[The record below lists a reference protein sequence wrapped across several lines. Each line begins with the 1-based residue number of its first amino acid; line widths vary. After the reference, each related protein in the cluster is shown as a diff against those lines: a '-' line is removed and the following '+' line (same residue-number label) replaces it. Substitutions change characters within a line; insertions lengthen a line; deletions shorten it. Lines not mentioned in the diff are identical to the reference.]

1 MAEAKGIVKQ
11 QLQAM
16 TEMKERVDKYGHL
29 LSPEDQAFLSE
40 QVALSL
46 RKCKLYMDMEE
57 AIQAAEKA
65 KKKPD
70 KKEEPVKTDETKEE
84 KPKKK
89 ASAKKKKDTE
99 PDQLFQS
106 EPAADENAPEDT
118 QSVDA
123 APVPESTVVD
133 PIVLEEP
140 EEKPAEAVEEPGA
153 KTWEPM
159 AEDDLGLDD
168 LLG

>member
-57 AIQAAEKA
+57 AIRRQKRPR
-65 KKKPD
+65 KNLSRRK
-70 KKEEPVKTDETKEE
+70 
-84 KPKKK
+84 
-89 ASAKKKKDTE
+89 SR
-99 PDQLFQS
+99 
-106 EPAADENAPEDT
+106 
-118 QSVDA
+118 
-123 APVPESTVVD
+123 
-133 PIVLEEP
+133 
-140 EEKPAEAVEEPGA
+140 
-153 KTWEPM
+153 
-159 AEDDLGLDD
+159 
-168 LLG
+168 

>member
-57 AIQAAEKA
+57 AIQKAEKA
-65 KKKPD
+65 KKEPV
-70 KKEEPVKTDETKEE
+70 KKEEPVKAEE
-84 KPKKK
+84 APKKK
-89 ASAKKKKDTE
+89 AAPKKKK
-99 PDQLFQS
+99 
-106 EPAADENAPEDT
+106 EDT
-118 QSVDA
+118 QVPLIHEETK
-123 APVPESTVVD
+123 APEPVK
-133 PIVLEEP
+133 EEP
-140 EEKPAEAVEEPGA
+140 APAEE
-153 KTWEPM
+153 
-159 AEDDLGLDD
+159 DLGLDD

>member
-57 AIQAAEKA
+57 AIQKAEKA
-65 KKKPD
+65 KKEPV
-70 KKEEPVKTDETKEE
+70 KKEEPVKAEE
-84 KPKKK
+84 APKKK
-89 ASAKKKKDTE
+89 AAPNKKREEEEAQVPRIQEETKAPE
-99 PDQLFQS
+99 PVKE
-106 EPAADENAPEDT
+106 EPA
-118 QSVDA
+118 
-123 APVPESTVVD
+123 
-133 PIVLEEP
+133 
-140 EEKPAEAVEEPGA
+140 PAEE
-153 KTWEPM
+153 
-159 AEDDLGLDD
+159 DLGLDD

>member
-16 TEMKERVDKYGHL
+16 TEMKEQVDKYGHL

-57 AIQAAEKA
+57 AIQKAEKA
-65 KKKPD
+65 KKESD
-70 KKEEPVKTDETKEE
+70 KKEKIAAANKTEPVKAEE
-84 KPKKK
+84 APKKK
-89 ASAKKKKDTE
+89 AAPKKKKEDAQVPLIQE
-99 PDQLFQS
+99 
-106 EPAADENAPEDT
+106 EAPT
-118 QSVDA
+118 
-123 APVPESTVVD
+123 
-133 PIVLEEP
+133 P

-153 KTWEPM
+153 KTWAPM

>member
-29 LSPEDQAFLSE
+29 LSPGDQAFLSE

-57 AIQAAEKA
+57 AIQMAEKA
-65 KKKPD
+65 KKEPV
-70 KKEEPVKTDETKEE
+70 KKEEPVKAEET
-84 KPKKK
+84 PKKK
-89 ASAKKKKDTE
+89 AAPKKKKEDAQVPLIQE
-99 PDQLFQS
+99 EAKAS
-106 EPAADENAPEDT
+106 EP
-118 QSVDA
+118 VK
-123 APVPESTVVD
+123 
-133 PIVLEEP
+133 EEP
-140 EEKPAEAVEEPGA
+140 ALAEE
-153 KTWEPM
+153 
-159 AEDDLGLDD
+159 DLGLDD

>member
-57 AIQAAEKA
+57 AVQAAEKA
-65 KKKPD
+65 KKESG
-70 KKEEPVKTDETKEE
+70 KKEAPVKTEEAPKKKAAPKKKKEDAQVPLIQEEPVKEEAKAPEPVKEE
-84 KPKKK
+84 RK
-89 ASAKKKKDTE
+89 A
-99 PDQLFQS
+99 P
-106 EPAADENAPEDT
+106 EPAKEEDL
-118 QSVDA
+118 S
-123 APVPESTVVD
+123 
-133 PIVLEEP
+133 
-140 EEKPAEAVEEPGA
+140 
-153 KTWEPM
+153 
-159 AEDDLGLDD
+159 LDD

>member
-57 AIQAAEKA
+57 AIQKAEKA
-65 KKKPD
+65 KKESD
-70 KKEEPVKTDETKEE
+70 KKEKIAAANKTEPVKAEE
-84 KPKKK
+84 APKKK
-89 ASAKKKKDTE
+89 AAPKKKK
-99 PDQLFQS
+99 
-106 EPAADENAPEDT
+106 EDT
-118 QSVDA
+118 QVPLIQEE
-123 APVPESTVVD
+123 APA
-133 PIVLEEP
+133 P
-140 EEKPAEAVEEPGA
+140 EEKPAKEAEEPGA

-159 AEDDLGLDD
+159 AEEGPAPAPEEDLSLDD

>member
-16 TEMKERVDKYGHL
+16 TEMKERVDKYGHF

-57 AIQAAEKA
+57 AIQKAEKA
-65 KKKPD
+65 KKEPV
-70 KKEEPVKTDETKEE
+70 KKEEPVKAEE
-84 KPKKK
+84 APKKK
-89 ASAKKKKDTE
+89 AAPKKKKEEAQVPLIQEETKAPE
-99 PDQLFQS
+99 PVKE
-106 EPAADENAPEDT
+106 EPA
-118 QSVDA
+118 
-123 APVPESTVVD
+123 
-133 PIVLEEP
+133 
-140 EEKPAEAVEEPGA
+140 PAEE
-153 KTWEPM
+153 
-159 AEDDLGLDD
+159 DLGLDD

>member
-57 AIQAAEKA
+57 AIQKAEKA
-65 KKKPD
+65 KKEPV
-70 KKEEPVKTDETKEE
+70 KKEEPVKAEE
-84 KPKKK
+84 APKKK
-89 ASAKKKKDTE
+89 AAPKKKKE
-99 PDQLFQS
+99 EAQ
-106 EPAADENAPEDT
+106 
-118 QSVDA
+118 
-123 APVPESTVVD
+123 VPL
-133 PIVLEEP
+133 IQEEAKAP

>member
-65 KKKPD
+65 KKESG
-70 KKEEPVKTDETKEE
+70 KKEEPVKTEE
-84 KPKKK
+84 APKKK
-89 ASAKKKKDTE
+89 AAPKKKKEDAQVPLIQEE
-99 PDQLFQS
+99 PVKEEAKAPEPVKEERKAP
-106 EPAADENAPEDT
+106 EPAKEEDL
-118 QSVDA
+118 S
-123 APVPESTVVD
+123 
-133 PIVLEEP
+133 
-140 EEKPAEAVEEPGA
+140 
-153 KTWEPM
+153 
-159 AEDDLGLDD
+159 LDD

>member
-1 MAEAKGIVKQ
+1 MAEAKGIVTQ

-57 AIQAAEKA
+57 KIAAAEKA
-65 KKKPD
+65 KKESD
-70 KKEEPVKTDETKEE
+70 KKEKTVTTDKAEPVKKEE
-84 KPKKK
+84 APKKK
-89 ASAKKKKDTE
+89 AAPKKKK
-99 PDQLFQS
+99 
-106 EPAADENAPEDT
+106 EDA
-118 QSVDA
+118 Q
-123 APVPESTVVD
+123 VPL
-133 PIVLEEP
+133 IQEEAP
-140 EEKPAEAVEEPGA
+140 EEKPAKEAEEPGA

-159 AEDDLGLDD
+159 AEEGPAPAPEEDLSLDD

>member
-1 MAEAKGIVKQ
+1 MAEAEGIVKQ

-57 AIQAAEKA
+57 AVQAAEKA

-70 KKEEPVKTDETKEE
+70 KKEEPVKTEET
-84 KPKKK
+84 PKKK
-89 ASAKKKKDTE
+89 AAPKKKKEDAQVPLIQE
-99 PDQLFQS
+99 EGKAS
-106 EPAADENAPEDT
+106 EP
-118 QSVDA
+118 VK
-123 APVPESTVVD
+123 
-133 PIVLEEP
+133 EEP
-140 EEKPAEAVEEPGA
+140 ALAEE
-153 KTWEPM
+153 
-159 AEDDLGLDD
+159 DLGLDD

>member
-1 MAEAKGIVKQ
+1 MADIKNIVKQ

-65 KKKPD
+65 KKESDKKEKIAAANKEPE
-70 KKEEPVKTDETKEE
+70 KKEEPAKAEE
-84 KPKKK
+84 APKKK
-89 ASAKKKKDTE
+89 AAPKKKKEDAQVPLIQEEAPAPEPAPEPVPAPAPE
-99 PDQLFQS
+99 PD
-106 EPAADENAPEDT
+106 PAME
-118 QSVDA
+118 
-123 APVPESTVVD
+123 PVPE
-133 PIVLEEP
+133 
-140 EEKPAEAVEEPGA
+140 
-153 KTWEPM
+153 
-159 AEDDLGLDD
+159 EDLSLDD

>member
-57 AIQAAEKA
+57 AIQKAEKA
-65 KKKPD
+65 KKEPV
-70 KKEEPVKTDETKEE
+70 KKEEPVKAEE
-84 KPKKK
+84 APKKK
-89 ASAKKKKDTE
+89 AAPKKKKE
-99 PDQLFQS
+99 EAQVPLIQ
-106 EPAADENAPEDT
+106 EEAKAPEK
-118 QSVDA
+118 
-123 APVPESTVVD
+123 
-133 PIVLEEP
+133 
-140 EEKPAEAVEEPGA
+140 KPAEAVEEPGA

>member
-65 KKKPD
+65 KKEPV
-70 KKEEPVKTDETKEE
+70 KKGEPVKTEEAPKKKAAPKKKKEDAQVPLIQEEPVKEEAKAPEPVKEE
-84 KPKKK
+84 RK
-89 ASAKKKKDTE
+89 A
-99 PDQLFQS
+99 P
-106 EPAADENAPEDT
+106 EPAKEEDL
-118 QSVDA
+118 S
-123 APVPESTVVD
+123 
-133 PIVLEEP
+133 
-140 EEKPAEAVEEPGA
+140 
-153 KTWEPM
+153 
-159 AEDDLGLDD
+159 LDD

>member
-65 KKKPD
+65 KKESG
-70 KKEEPVKTDETKEE
+70 KKEEPVKTEE
-84 KPKKK
+84 APKKK
-89 ASAKKKKDTE
+89 AAPKKKKEDAQVPLIQEETKAPE
-99 PDQLFQS
+99 PVKE
-106 EPAADENAPEDT
+106 EPAPAKEEDL
-118 QSVDA
+118 S
-123 APVPESTVVD
+123 
-133 PIVLEEP
+133 
-140 EEKPAEAVEEPGA
+140 
-153 KTWEPM
+153 
-159 AEDDLGLDD
+159 LDD

>member
-57 AIQAAEKA
+57 AIQTAEKA
-65 KKKPD
+65 KKEPV
-70 KKEEPVKTDETKEE
+70 KKEEPVKTEE
-84 KPKKK
+84 APKKK
-89 ASAKKKKDTE
+89 AAPKKNDAKKKKKDTE
-99 PDQLFQS
+99 PDQLFPS
-106 EPAADENAPEDT
+106 EPAADESAPEVA
-118 QSVDA
+118 QPVDA
-123 APVPESTVVD
+123 APVVESA
-133 PIVLEEP
+133 VLEES
-140 EEKPAEAVEEPGA
+140 A
-153 KTWEPM
+153 K
-159 AEDDLGLDD
+159 EDDLGLDD

>member
-57 AIQAAEKA
+57 AVQAAEKA

-70 KKEEPVKTDETKEE
+70 KKEGPANADETKEE

-89 ASAKKKKDTE
+89 APAKKKKDTE
-99 PDQLFQS
+99 PAQLFPS
-106 EPAADENAPEDT
+106 EPAADESTPEDT
-118 QSVDA
+118 KSVDA

-140 EEKPAEAVEEPGA
+140 EKEE
-153 KTWEPM
+153 E
-159 AEDDLGLDD
+159 LSIDD